1 MMKHLGDRRHRVG
14 IVAGMASRSWRGA
27 WFVAACATWLAGGP
41 QAQAATQPKLKV
53 CTSWFAQAEQG
64 GFFQAKALGLYEK
77 AGLDVTI
84 QTGGPQINGQQ
95 LLASGVCDFYTGYPM
110 QTMQAVER
118 GAPVVSVAAFFQRD
132 PQALITHQ
140 GIKSLAELKGRPI
153 MVAQY
158 ANATWWPWL
167 ESRFGYTRAQQK
179 PYNASVAPFLHDKDL
194 SMQGYVGNE
203 PLAIEKGGETPEV
216 FLLADDGWMA
226 HGKTIDTRVDLIL
239 KHPAWV
245 AAFVKASLEGWKSY
259 LADPGPGN
267 KLIQQANPKQ
277 TVEQLDFSIRMM
289 KKYRLVTGG
298 AAATDGIGIMTDRR
312 WKAMFDYMRDNKM
325 IPASFD
331 DKKAYDLQ
339 FVQGLDIRPD
349 AADLH

>member
-1 MMKHLGDRRHRVG
+1 MMLRTGTMTDLGKG
-14 IVAGMASRSWRGA
+14 PALAFWRLCACIGVFGFA
-27 WFVAACATWLAGGP
+27 WLGLGL
-41 QAQAATQPKLKV
+41 QARAATLPKLKI

-77 AGLDVTI
+77 AGLDVSI

-140 GIKSLAELKGRPI
+140 GITSLAALKGKPI

-167 ESRFGYTRAQQK
+167 EAKFGYTRAQQR

-226 HGKTIDTRVDLIL
+226 YGKTIDTRVDLVRQ
-239 KHPAWV
+239 HPAWV

-259 LADPGPGN
+259 LADPEPGN
-267 KLIQQANPKQ
+267 ELIQQANPKQ
-277 TVEQLDFSIRMM
+277 THEQLDFAVRMM

-298 AAATDGIGIMTDRR
+298 EAATQGIGTMSARR
-312 WKAMFDYMRDNKM
+312 WNAMFAYMVRNKM
-325 IPASFD
+325 IPATFD

-339 FVQGLDIRPD
+339 FVRHLDIRPD
-349 AADLH
+349 AADQR

>member
-1 MMKHLGDRRHRVG
+1 MMQRAVIMKCLCVG
-14 IVAGMASRSWRGA
+14 GALVSWRLCARIGALSLA
-27 WFVAACATWLAGGP
+27 WFGLGLH
-41 QAQAATQPKLKV
+41 AQAATLPKLKV

-77 AGLDVTI
+77 AGLDVSI

-140 GIKSLAELKGRPI
+140 GIKSLAELKGKPI

-167 ESRFGYTRAQQK
+167 EAKFGYTRAQQR
-179 PYNASVAPFLHDKDL
+179 PYNASVAPFLHDKNL

-203 PLAIEKGGETPEV
+203 PLSIEKGGETPEV

-226 HGKTIDTRVDLIL
+226 YGKTIDTRVDLIGQ
-239 KHPAWV
+239 HPAWV
-245 AAFVKASLEGWKSY
+245 AAFVRASLEGWKSY
-259 LADPGPGN
+259 LADPAPGN

-277 TVEQLDFSIRMM
+277 TNEQLDFAIRMM
-289 KKYRLVTGG
+289 KKYKLVTGG
-298 AAATDGIGIMTDRR
+298 DAATHGIGIMTEQR
-312 WKAMFDYMRDNKM
+312 WSAMFAYLVHNKM

-349 AADLH
+349 ADVLH